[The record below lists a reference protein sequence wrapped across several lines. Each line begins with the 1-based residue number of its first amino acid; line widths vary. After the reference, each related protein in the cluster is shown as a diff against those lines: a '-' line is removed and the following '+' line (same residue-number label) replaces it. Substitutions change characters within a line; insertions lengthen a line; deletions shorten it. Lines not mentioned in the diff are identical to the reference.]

1 VSAPSS
7 LCWWLAVCLAIVSPS
22 CSSGDHGRAAQS
34 SGGAAGS
41 AGTAGNTAAGGAS
54 AGGNAGAAAS
64 SGASGGTSNGGA
76 SSGGAPS
83 GGAPNGGASQGGGAP
98 STGGDGAGGGSTAT
112 GGEGGNSSGTGGAAS
127 SQCPAGPFGSPLPG
141 GAMPTRVAG
150 VPPADAFNQN
160 GNAFGIVEGPVW
172 VNGALYVSE
181 IGSGNAP
188 PPSRILKVAG
198 GAVSIVNADAGTNG
212 LAVDSAGQL
221 WGANHKTGAISRI
234 SLPDGKVSDVVTGY
248 GGVRF
253 DSPNDLAIRSD
264 GTIYFSDPDYQAPA
278 TRPQTKTRLYRVAK
292 GTTTATVI
300 DDTRNEP
307 NGVTLSPAEDMLYV
321 SGSDGVFA
329 YPVMSD
335 GSVGQ
340 KTRYGSVGSGDGM
353 AVDCAGNL
361 YVASNTDVVVLGAKG
376 AELGRLNMNGVQS
389 VSNVAFGGPK
399 RTTLYITA
407 LGAGQQKGLFQL
419 EVQVP
424 GMPY

>member
-1 VSAPSS
+1 M
-7 LCWWLAVCLAIVSPS
+7 
-22 CSSGDHGRAAQS
+22 
-34 SGGAAGS
+34 
-41 AGTAGNTAAGGAS
+41 
-54 AGGNAGAAAS
+54 
-64 SGASGGTSNGGA
+64 
-76 SSGGAPS
+76 
-83 GGAPNGGASQGGGAP
+83 
-98 STGGDGAGGGSTAT
+98 
-112 GGEGGNSSGTGGAAS
+112 
-127 SQCPAGPFGSPLPG
+127 PA
-141 GAMPTRVAG
+141 RVAG

-160 GNAFGIVEGPVW
+160 NGTFGNVEGPVW
-172 VNGALYVSE
+172 IDGALYVSE
-181 IGSGNAP
+181 MGPGSNP
-188 PPSRILKVAG
+188 PPSRILKIAG
-198 GAVSIVNADAGTNG
+198 GTVSIVNADAGTNG
-212 LAVDSAGQL
+212 LAVDSAGQM

-278 TRPQTKTRLYRVAK
+278 MRPQTKTRLYRVAK

-300 DDTRNEP
+300 DEDRSEP
-307 NGVTLSPAEDMLYV
+307 NGVTLSPAEDTLYV

-329 YPVMSD
+329 YPVMAD

-340 KTRYGSVGSGDGM
+340 KARYGNVANGDGM

-361 YVASNTDVVVLGAKG
+361 YVASNTAVIVLGAKG
-376 AELGRLNMNGVQS
+376 TELGRLAVSGVQS
-389 VSNVAFGGPK
+389 VTNVAFGGPK

-407 LGAGQQKGLFQL
+407 LGSGAQKGLFQV